1 EGFVLLPQPLGHLA
15 DGGAAQHTGAAGI
28 AERRF
33 DVPRAQP
40 PREHLHRQALELRR
54 ATRQAGPHTGDKRL
68 DPISDLRDAILD
80 RPLGGGEPAAAIAI
94 AVAGARRRPVLVVAA
109 AHGVGDLRF
118 QRLLHDLPYGQLQQF
133 GAGIAVGDALGQQLI
148 KLLALRQHT
157 PPHGYTMSRR
167 RGGSGSS
174 TPLLRPRSPPA
185 SSRFAVEDLHAPI
198 DLYSWARPLLCP
210 RHLPAHVDHPKP
222 EAERET
228 AIHREDRR
236 NEVEQTS
243 LSGQRIVLGQL
254 LEFEKVMVEPR
265 SNNTKQQ
272 EAHRKYTDPAKE
284 RQNYGPAPGGGSG
297 CA

>member
-1 EGFVLLPQPLGHLA
+1 MQVPPAYSPEKYFQGVLANSKRP
-15 DGGAAQHTGAAGI
+15 DEKST
-28 AERRF
+28 
-33 DVPRAQP
+33 V
-40 PREHLHRQALELRR
+40 LHRQIYGSSFLHLRLR
-54 ATRQAGPHTGDKRL
+54 SEGPWNPQSKAVPPL
-68 DPISDLRDAILD
+68 LDLRL
-80 RPLGGGEPAAAIAI
+80 
-94 AVAGARRRPVLVVAA
+94 
-109 AHGVGDLRF
+109 
-118 QRLLHDLPYGQLQQF
+118 
-133 GAGIAVGDALGQQLI
+133 
-148 KLLALRQHT
+148 HT

-174 TPLLRPRSPPA
+174 TPLLRSRSPPA

-228 AIHREDRR
+228 AIHREDTR

-272 EAHRKYTDPAKE
+272 EAHRKYTDPAKD